1 MNELQSRMIEAIEAI
16 ASNKVE
22 NSNATLTIKAEIVED
37 VNPVK
42 GIYKARYLSD
52 VFEVY
57 ASGGL
62 RYAVG
67 SIVYILVPDGDFNK
81 DKMIVGSAGA
91 AYESTIQIGESK
103 QYYDLSDNLCNAE
116 NISLWSYKENKGVK
130 NQFLDTKLLNS
141 YLADTSAD
149 TICFSFDLTTHL
161 SQEQQVKQGNYG
173 LALKFQI
180 IQKYMENPTPIE
192 ETLEIST
199 NAGTVFGNPY
209 ALEFPT
215 RQNLYYKFDGSIFEI
230 LPETVELHYYSND
243 FIIANP
249 LISKFGPFDIIFEN
263 ISITACKEVEEGAD
277 QGYGLHVQSTQGR
290 TFSKGDAESSKTL
303 TPILTYKGV
312 EIESS
317 KFTFVQWFIED
328 ESIRSGGDGYYP
340 GAGAG
345 WRSLNEVDENGVA
358 KSMLKFTLA
367 RPEGYSTKYKCVV
380 THDKTNISSEF
391 IILNMNSESR
401 VSLAYSI
408 VPRVFADN
416 TPSVEAAQITATV
429 SEVLEEGAQ
438 PYYIYAWSRYDKF
451 GRPVATNFIA
461 VEESQGTAAQ
471 TVFIPMSIVDS
482 SNTIKCSVKRD
493 LNGIL
498 TDLGSAEIVVAPGVN
513 EQYRLETNAD
523 RVYKYDANGNAPTSP
538 SYAGTMIQIDALGYK
553 IYRPDGSEI
562 SESAYGI
569 CKYKWSFPKNSLFIL
584 DADNSDDE
592 YYYITG
598 TGKIGEDIKYQ
609 INSRYDAA
617 KADIGPVLLEVD
629 FDGTIFTEKIN
640 IIFLKDGENGTNGT
654 SYTATIVPNDVDKL
668 HLVYVRN
675 EKEWYWLNN
684 DGNKVKVL
692 DVNPSVHTR
701 TFLDGEEV
709 SGQVGI
715 SYQWY
720 DANFNDSEG
729 NPCLYI
735 DSAFGNIYAIKDGA
749 MIEPEKKAE
758 NIHIIQARVQTD
770 KSKEQYVYAY
780 YPVET
785 TFVDNIEDTIPIIE
799 NGFSEILYSS
809 SRNQPVVNGEKT
821 FICKGVKG
829 WSTYTYGNIV
839 SLSKSEEDKVIVSVI
854 PQLEGENIKASIKA
868 HIGTSTTLK
877 PIIVLINR
885 YGDVNM
891 NDWDGN
897 KFIIGEDGEYAFAP
911 QFAAG
916 IKDKENAFTGVY
928 MGQTNKHVGLLGKNK
943 GEDTFFINARDGGFS
958 FGKDKIVFDPI
969 NKDLTLSD
977 VVIKWK
983 SKSAEGEKGVE
994 GPDVSDVNGLEDTL
1008 NNIDN
1013 DFTTFQTQVK
1023 TALTGNPATE
1033 IGNNYIISPNIGGG
1047 YLFLTANEG
1056 KNTVEINPNGSSV
1069 QDSTGKYTSDA
1080 GKIINVK
1087 YNDESIFYVNTVG
1100 SAFFKGEIQADKGTF
1115 KGDISGATGTFTGGI
1130 KTSILEVTGGIIK
1143 IGDALITEQGFEF
1156 GSEKSSGNSTLAGW
1170 KIYKHKIVKNGVGI
1184 SCDANNYAFW
1194 AGGKKNGSASDS
1206 GSSPDGTYEDAGKF
1220 TATFAVKQDG
1230 SMYSTAG
1237 QIGGFNITSTDLF
1250 AGGTSIET
1258 STIGLTSYKFRKK
1271 IGNEVLYELAFA
1283 IGNNF
1288 GVTGDGILH
1297 CSNAV
1302 ISGEISA
1309 DEGYVG
1315 DWSISEGA
1323 LSATGVPR
1331 FFMNGLQIETR
1342 YDADL
1347 ILSPKEVTI
1356 SWGSYVTPDDPPVTM
1371 TTDWYKIINRANIN
1385 GWSGSIIVTGAYLN
1399 DSKLSSDYKLTF
1411 SNGILTLVNEI

>member
-37 VNPVK
+37 INPVK

-57 ASGGL
+57 APGGL

-81 DKMIVGSAGA
+81 DKMIIGSAGA
-91 AYESTIQIGESK
+91 AYESVVQVGESK
-103 QYYDLSDNLCNAE
+103 QYYDLSDNLCNVE
-116 NISLWSYKENKGVK
+116 NISLCSYKENE
-130 NQFLDTKLLNS
+130 QFVAGDKLLDIELLNS

-230 LPETVELHYYSND
+230 VPGTAQLYYYSND
-243 FIIANP
+243 FIFSEAQEEY
-249 LISKFGPFDIIFEN
+249 DIFFKN
-263 ISITACKEVEEGAD
+263 ISVTACKEVEEGVD
-277 QGYGLHVQSTQGR
+277 QGYGLHIQSTKGR
-290 TFSKGDAESSKTL
+290 TFSKGDTEPSKTL

-345 WRSLNEVDENGVA
+345 WRSLNEVDENGIA
-358 KSMLKFTLA
+358 KSMLRFTLA
-367 RPEGYSTKYKCVV
+367 RPDGYSTKYKCVV
-380 THDKTNISSEF
+380 THDETNVSSEF

-438 PYYIYAWSRYDKF
+438 PKYIYAWSRYDKF

-461 VEESQGTAAQ
+461 VEESQGAAAQ

-482 SNTIKCSVKRD
+482 SNTVKCSVKRD

-498 TDLGSAEIVVAPGVN
+498 TDLGSAEVVVAPGVN

-584 DADNSDDE
+584 NTENSDDE

-684 DGNKVKVL
+684 DGNKIKVL
-692 DVNPSVHTR
+692 DVNPSVYTR

-709 SGQVGI
+709 SGQVGV

-720 DANFNDSEG
+720 DANFNSSEG

-735 DSAFGNIYAIKDGA
+735 DSAFGNIYAIKDGV
-749 MIEPEKKAE
+749 MIEPKKEAE
-758 NIHIIQARVQTD
+758 NIHIIQAKIQTD

-821 FICKGVKG
+821 FICQGVEG
-829 WSTYTYGNIV
+829 WSTYLYGNIV
-839 SLSKSEEDKVIVSVI
+839 SLFRSEKDTATVSVI

-868 HIGTSTTLK
+868 HIGTSITLK

-897 KFIIGEDGEYAFAP
+897 KFIIGKDGEYAFAP

-916 IKDKENAFTGVY
+916 EKHDDNTFTGVY
-928 MGQTNKHVGLLGKNK
+928 MGQTNKHIGLLGKNH
-943 GEDTFFINARDGGFS
+943 GVDTFFINAEDGGFS
-958 FGKDKIVFDPI
+958 FGNKQIVFNPE

-983 SKSAEGEKGVE
+983 SKSTEGEKGVE

-1008 NNIDN
+1008 DNIDN
-1013 DFTTFQTQVK
+1013 NFTTFQTQVK
-1023 TALTGNPATE
+1023 KTLLGEKATTE
-1033 IGNNYIISPNIGGG
+1033 IGETYIISPQIGGG
-1047 YLFLTANEG
+1047 YLFLTANNG
-1056 KNTVEINPNGSSV
+1056 KDTVEINPAGTSVEDKNGYFSSKNRV
-1069 QDSTGKYTSDA
+1069 LNIKSNNTD
-1080 GKIINVK
+1080 V
-1087 YNDESIFYVNTVG
+1087 FYVDKSGN
-1100 SAFFKGEIQADKGTF
+1100 AFFN
-1115 KGDISGATGTFTGGI
+1115 
-1130 KTSILEVTGGIIK
+1130 GIIK
-1143 IGDALITEQGFEF
+1143 ATSGEMDKITATNLTIKSGDITLEKEGGGKIVLNGDTNEIGPFKADSNSFYHGSWKTSSEPKTPPTVFLASGKLKHNYSIAGQSARNTWVMGAGTSFGVDSDGSVYGNKIHMTGGKIGD
-1156 GSEKSSGNSTLAGW
+1156 
-1170 KIYKHKIVKNGVGI
+1170 
-1184 SCDANNYAFW
+1184 
-1194 AGGKKNGSASDS
+1194 
-1206 GSSPDGTYEDAGKF
+1206 F
-1220 TATFAVKQDG
+1220 TVND
-1230 SMYSTAG
+1230 
-1237 QIGGFNITSTDLF
+1237 TDLF
-1250 AGGTSIET
+1250 SGADIRLASG
-1258 STIGLTSYKFRKK
+1258 IGISSYKFYRE
-1271 IGNEVLYELAFA
+1271 IGGVLIDELMLAV
-1283 IGNNF
+1283 GGNF
-1288 GVTGDGILH
+1288 GVQYDGTMYCSKGKIGPWEIKTINLRQPDGNVWYQGNALTTSHQITLYTGESETGGQNYAEHHYDQFSLTPHGLYLDYWVQMYTKKP
-1297 CSNAV
+1297 N
-1302 ISGEISA
+1302 G
-1309 DEGYVG
+1309 DTTEGGRYG
-1315 DWSISEGA
+1315 W
-1323 LSATGVPR
+1323 TGV
-1331 FFMNGLQIETR
+1331 I
-1342 YDADL
+1342 
-1347 ILSPKEVTI
+1347 
-1356 SWGSYVTPDDPPVTM
+1356 
-1371 TTDWYKIINRANIN
+1371 DW
-1385 GWSGSIIVTGAYLN
+1385 
-1399 DSKLSSDYKLTF
+1399 
-1411 SNGILTLVNEI
+1411 LTLLRTNGEVWQEG

>member
-37 VNPVK
+37 INPVK

-57 ASGGL
+57 APGGL

-81 DKMIVGSAGA
+81 DKMIIGSAGA
-91 AYESTIQIGESK
+91 AYESVVQVGESK

-116 NISLWSYKENKGVK
+116 NISLWSYKENKGVE

-249 LISKFGPFDIIFEN
+249 LISKLGPFDIIFEN
-263 ISITACKEVEEGAD
+263 ISITACKEVEEGVD
-277 QGYGLHVQSTQGR
+277 QGYGLHVQSTKGR

-380 THDKTNISSEF
+380 THDETNVSSEF

-429 SEVLEEGAQ
+429 SEVLEEEAQ
-438 PYYIYAWSRYDKF
+438 PKYIYAWSRYDKF

-461 VEESQGTAAQ
+461 VEESQGAAAQ

-493 LNGIL
+493 LNGVL
-498 TDLGSAEIVVAPGVN
+498 TDLGSAEVVVAPGVN

-584 DADNSDDE
+584 DTENSDDE

-692 DVNPSVHTR
+692 DVNPSVYTR

-720 DANFNDSEG
+720 DANFNNSEG

-749 MIEPEKKAE
+749 MIEPKKEAE
-758 NIHIIQARVQTD
+758 NIHIIQAKVQTD

-821 FICKGVKG
+821 FICKGVEK

-839 SLSKSEEDKVIVSVI
+839 SLSRSEEDKVIVSVI

-868 HIGTSTTLK
+868 HIGTSITLK

-916 IKDKENAFTGVY
+916 EKHKDNTFTGVY
-928 MGQTNKHVGLLGKNK
+928 MGQTNKHIGLLGKNH
-943 GEDTFFINARDGGFS
+943 GVDTFFINAEDGGFS
-958 FGKDKIVFDPI
+958 FGNKQIVFNPE

-1008 NNIDN
+1008 DNIDN
-1013 DFTTFQTQVK
+1013 NFTTFQTQVK
-1023 TALTGNPATE
+1023 KTLLGENATTE
-1033 IGNNYIISPNIGGG
+1033 IGETYIISPQIGGG
-1047 YLFLTANEG
+1047 YLYITDG
-1056 KNTVEINPNGSSV
+1056 IYSVEIDP
-1069 QDSTGKYTSDA
+1069 QGKF
-1080 GKIINVK
+1080 
-1087 YNDESIFYVNTVG
+1087 DEAQNIF
-1100 SAFFKGEIQADKGTF
+1100 
-1115 KGDISGATGTFTGGI
+1115 GI
-1130 KTSILEVTGGIIK
+1130 RK
-1143 IGDALITEQGFEF
+1143 GDALLMGVDYDGNAHF
-1156 GSEKSSGNSTLAGW
+1156 SGQLDAAYGTFA
-1170 KIYKHKIVKNGVGI
+1170 GI
-1184 SCDANNYAFW
+1184 SNK
-1194 AGGKKNGSASDS
+1194 AGAAY
-1206 GSSPDGTYEDAGKF
+1206 T
-1220 TATFAVKQDG
+1220 
-1230 SMYSTAG
+1230 
-1237 QIGGFNITSTDLF
+1237 
-1250 AGGTSIET
+1250 
-1258 STIGLTSYKFRKK
+1258 
-1271 IGNEVLYELAFA
+1271 
-1283 IGNNF
+1283 
-1288 GVTGDGILH
+1288 
-1297 CSNAV
+1297 
-1302 ISGEISA
+1302 
-1309 DEGYVG
+1309 
-1315 DWSISEGA
+1315 WSISEDGSAVFTNLTITGSSSITLGNNIKITGSSSTLGPFKVDNNSFYHKEGSWTTGTAIKDSEDNIIGFELTNQPIFLSDGELKGFEYKNKRYDYIICGRPGKDWVIGSGSTFGVTSMGDVYGNAIYMDGGKIGNFMVSDGA
-1323 LSATGVPR
+1323 LYAGGMPYFTGDDEQNNEIVLSSNTFR
-1331 FFMNGLQIETR
+1331 GYAGGEYH
-1342 YDADL
+1342 YDLLFNIGTKFGVSQEGGIYCSKGKIGDWEIIDDYQYENWYSGCAFYSDNIHSSGAGDYTL
-1347 ILSPKEVTI
+1347 KTVALTPKGIVVTI
-1356 SWGSYVTPDDPPVTM
+1356 YNQYGEFIIEK
-1371 TTDWYKIINRANIN
+1371 DWYQ
-1385 GWSGSIIVTGAYLN
+1385 
-1399 DSKLSSDYKLTF
+1399 
-1411 SNGILTLVNEI
+1411 ILTNN